1 MTCQIGIYDSP
12 DSSIDHWNTLIYL
25 EYDRSSRDMLR
36 EIAPFLR
43 DFVQDMADTGSL
55 SAWFT
60 WYLID
65 ANLASARESFHI
77 ALSREI
83 RSDIDFFYKLSP
95 GAVEVYSI
103 DEVLDWKLIAT
114 VEIAQETVEI
124 GAC

>member
-1 MTCQIGIYDSP
+1 MTCQIGIYDAP
-12 DSSIDHWNTLIYL
+12 DSGIDHWNTLIYL
-25 EYDRSSRDMLR
+25 EYDWSPRDILR

-43 DFVQDMADTGSL
+43 EFDQNMADTGSL
-55 SAWFT
+55 SAWLT

-65 ANLASARESFHI
+65 ANLASARKLFHI

-95 GAVEVYSI
+95 AAVEVYSI
-103 DEVLDWKLIAT
+103 DEVLNWKLIAT
-114 VEIAQETVEI
+114 VEVAQETVEI